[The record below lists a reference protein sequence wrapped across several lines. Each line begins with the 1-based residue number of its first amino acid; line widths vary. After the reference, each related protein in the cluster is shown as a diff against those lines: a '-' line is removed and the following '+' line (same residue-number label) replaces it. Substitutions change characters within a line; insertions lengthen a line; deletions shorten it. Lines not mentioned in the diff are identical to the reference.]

1 MPCTA
6 QHMRDIFS
14 YNITPLDPEKYT
26 PSALAPELAD
36 IIGHF
41 LEQMEIEDAR
51 EEHKKKFSK
60 IVRGSGYGSINW
72 AAWHV
77 VGLYRVPVASHFVWL
92 ED

>member
-1 MPCTA
+1 MACNA

-14 YNITPLDPEKYT
+14 RHNMSFDSDKYT
-26 PSALAPELAD
+26 PPSLAPELAD

-77 VGLYRVPVASHFVWL
+77 VGLYRVPIASHFVWL